1 MKRRIKQSKQNHF
14 GGNEKGRARE
24 LKVKMKMKRREIILL
39 SAVKEN
45 FPPSVAGC
53 TKREKLGAEEVSH
66 RMNKRKTE
74 RINDCN
80 CVFEVCICWKTD
92 AKIEQFT
99 GANFSSSTK
108 FKHFAAEQQQSND
121 FPNKMGGVQ
130 IIYTFYCACL
140 FFPSLFLVSI

>member
-14 GGNEKGRARE
+14 GGNEKGRARK

-121 FPNKMGGVQ
+121 FPNKMGGV
-130 IIYTFYCACL
+130 
-140 FFPSLFLVSI
+140 